1 MIEAPGEGVSG
12 GCRVLVLGGG
22 ASPEHEVSLSSAD
35 SVARHLDSDRYRV
48 DRVTIGRDGL
58 WREEGD
64 SVPVDPWQRLAEAD
78 VVLPALHGENG
89 EDGTLAGMLE
99 LSGRPYVGC
108 GVRAGAVGMDKE
120 LSKLLAGRHGLRV
133 ARGIRC
139 DRNTSGPELED
150 LLGPLRPPFVVKP
163 CASGS
168 SLGVTLV
175 EDRSLLPE
183 LIAAT
188 AGPGRGVLVEEYTH
202 GREIDI
208 AVIEMPDGELILG
221 APLEIPPSP
230 SGIFDVDSKYGGDP
244 GFVIP
249 ARLSAGLRSDLEN
262 AARLLFRGFGCSGLA
277 RIDFFVAGDQVIF
290 NEINTMP
297 GMTPDSQFPRMFE
310 TIGITYPRLLD
321 QLIETAIG
329 RR

>member
-1 MIEAPGEGVSG
+1 MIEVSGEGLAG

-22 ASPEHEVSLSSAD
+22 ASPEHEVSLSSAE
-35 SVARHLDSDRYRV
+35 SVARHLDRDRYRV

-58 WREEGD
+58 WREEND
-64 SVPVDPWQRLAEAD
+64 SAPVDPWQRLAAAD
-78 VVLPALHGENG
+78 VVMPALHGENG

-120 LSKLLAGRHGLRV
+120 LSKLLAGRYGLRV

-139 DRNTSGPELED
+139 DGEPSGHELEE
-150 LLGPLRPPFVVKP
+150 LLGRLRAPFVVKP
-163 CASGS
+163 CAGGS

-175 EDRSLLPE
+175 DDRSLLPE
-183 LIAAT
+183 VIVKTAAT
-188 AGPGRGVLVEEYTH
+188 GPVLVEEYIH

-208 AVIEMPDGELILG
+208 ALLEMPDGELITG

-230 SGIFDVDSKYGGDP
+230 SGFFDVDRKYGGDP
-244 GFVIP
+244 GFVVP
-249 ARLSAGLRSDLEN
+249 AHLGPGLRSDLED
-262 AARLLFRGFGCSGLA
+262 AARRLFRGFGCAGLA
-277 RIDFFVAGDQVIF
+277 RVDFFVAGDQVIF

-297 GMTPDSQFPRMFE
+297 GMTRHSQFPRMFE
-310 TIGITYPRLLD
+310 AIGIPYPRLLD
-321 QLIETAIG
+321 HLIETAIG
-329 RR
+329 NR